1 MEIQLQDRTLGQWME
16 HWAETTPDKEYLVYS
31 DRDLRFTWKEFN
43 ERVDRMAKGMLSIGI
58 KHGTHVGIWA
68 TNVPDWLTFLY
79 AAAKIGAVAVTVNT
93 NYKQS
98 ELEFLVENA
107 DIHTLCITDGV
118 FDGSYVDMVYTMLP
132 ELKESQRGYLKS
144 KRFPVLKNVVYI
156 GQEKYRGM
164 YNTPELLL
172 LGENVSDETLVEA
185 KKLVTPHDVVNMQYT
200 SGTTGFP
207 KGVMLTHYN
216 IANNGLL
223 TGEHMKFTADDK
235 LCCCVPLFHCF
246 GVVLA
251 SMNVLTH
258 GCTQVMVEKFDPL
271 VVLASIH
278 KERCTALYGVP
289 TMFIAELNHP
299 MFSMFDLTSLR
310 TGIMAGSL
318 CPVELMKQVEEK
330 MFMRVTSVY
339 GLTEASPGMT
349 HSRIDDPAE
358 VRYNTVGRDYEF
370 TEVRVIDPETG
381 EECPVGVQGEM
392 CNRGYNTM
400 KGYYN
405 NPAATA
411 EVIDKDGFLHSGD
424 LGVKDENGN
433 YRITGRIKDMI
444 IRGGENIYPEDI
456 ETVLNSHVCI
466 ADSIVTEQ
474 EPYKVADMS
483 LAEFGRKEIEIAE
496 HEMPG
501 LMALRKK
508 YADQKPLKGARITG
522 SLHMTIQTAVL
533 IETLVALGADVRWAS
548 CNIFST
554 QDHAAAAIAADG
566 VPVFAWKG
574 ETLEEYWWCT
584 DMALRFPDG
593 KGPHMIVDDG
603 GDASLLV
610 HMGYRAENDAETINR
625 KGGNHEEQVI
635 LDTLNRILAE
645 DNTRWHRTIAEMK
658 GVSEETTT
666 GVHRLYQMMEKGE
679 LLVPAINVNDSV
691 TKSKF
696 DNLYGCR
703 ESLADGIKRATDV
716 MIAGKVV
723 VVAGYGDV
731 GKGCAHSMRSYGAR
745 VLITEI
751 DPICALQAAMEG
763 FEVTTMEEAVKE
775 GNVFVTTTGNCD
787 IITIEHM
794 AQMKD
799 QAIVCNIGHFDN
811 EIQVDKLVNYPN
823 IQHTNIK
830 PQVDKYTF
838 PTGNSI
844 FLLAEGRLVNLGCAT
859 GHPSFVMSNSFT
871 NQVLAQMDLWTMPYE
886 VGVYRLPKRLD
897 EEVARLHLERIGVKL
912 SKLTQ
917 KQADYIGVPVEGPYK
932 AEHYRY

>member
-1 MEIQLQDRTLGQWME
+1 MGNNKIIGAKIKSIRESKQLSTQEVSERSGLSIEQIERIEGNIDFPSLAPLIKIARVLGVRLGTFLDDQSELGPVICRKKDSNDTNSIGFSNNDSKARKHMEYHSLSQDKSGRHMEPFLIDVAPSEEGVDFVLSTHEGEEFIYVLEGILEINYGKNTYILEEGDSIYYDSIVAHHVHAAADNTAKILGVIYTPYQSAASMDIQLQDKTLGQWME

-424 LGVKDENGN
+424 LGVKDEHGN

-444 IRGGENIYPEDI
+444 IRGGENIYPRELEEFLYHLKGVKDVQVAAVPSKKYGEEVGAFIILHEGVTMTEDI
-456 ETVLNSHVCI
+456 VKDFCRGKI
-466 ADSIVTEQ
+466 ARHKIPKYIFFVDTYPMTGSGKIQ
-474 EPYKVADMS
+474 KFKLKD
-483 LAEFGRKEIEIAE
+483 L
-496 HEMPG
+496 G
-501 LMALRKK
+501 LKLL
-508 YADQKPLKGARITG
+508 ADQGIT
-522 SLHMTIQTAVL
+522 
-533 IETLVALGADVRWAS
+533 
-548 CNIFST
+548 
-554 QDHAAAAIAADG
+554 
-566 VPVFAWKG
+566 PV
-574 ETLEEYWWCT
+574 
-584 DMALRFPDG
+584 
-593 KGPHMIVDDG
+593 
-603 GDASLLV
+603 
-610 HMGYRAENDAETINR
+610 
-625 KGGNHEEQVI
+625 
-635 LDTLNRILAE
+635 
-645 DNTRWHRTIAEMK
+645 
-658 GVSEETTT
+658 
-666 GVHRLYQMMEKGE
+666 
-679 LLVPAINVNDSV
+679 
-691 TKSKF
+691 
-696 DNLYGCR
+696 
-703 ESLADGIKRATDV
+703 
-716 MIAGKVV
+716 
-723 VVAGYGDV
+723 
-731 GKGCAHSMRSYGAR
+731 
-745 VLITEI
+745 
-751 DPICALQAAMEG
+751 
-763 FEVTTMEEAVKE
+763 
-775 GNVFVTTTGNCD
+775 
-787 IITIEHM
+787 
-794 AQMKD
+794 
-799 QAIVCNIGHFDN
+799 
-811 EIQVDKLVNYPN
+811 
-823 IQHTNIK
+823 
-830 PQVDKYTF
+830 
-838 PTGNSI
+838 
-844 FLLAEGRLVNLGCAT
+844 
-859 GHPSFVMSNSFT
+859 
-871 NQVLAQMDLWTMPYE
+871 
-886 VGVYRLPKRLD
+886 
-897 EEVARLHLERIGVKL
+897 
-912 SKLTQ
+912 
-917 KQADYIGVPVEGPYK
+917 
-932 AEHYRY
+932 